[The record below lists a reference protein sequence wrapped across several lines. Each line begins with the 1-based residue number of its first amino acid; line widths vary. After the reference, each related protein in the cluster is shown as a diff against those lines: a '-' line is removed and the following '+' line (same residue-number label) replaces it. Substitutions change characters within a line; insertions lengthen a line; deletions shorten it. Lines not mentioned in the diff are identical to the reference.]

1 MRKYQKLIAL
11 IIIIFV
17 AVTFLG
23 ADFARA
29 QDLSMNSTNQT
40 DEESTKG
47 ALVILGVVVVAGLTM
62 KMINS
67 YKNNKDYE
75 KNLEQGSDYLDNQNY
90 SLAVAKLEQA
100 QTKKRTAEVKKLL
113 ARAYQGQGEIDLE
126 EGDYNSAIKTF
137 KRAKKYRPSREV
149 KDLLEQAQAKYQ
161 AKHYQ
166 LAVEYKENGQL
177 VAAYQELEK
186 VMTYVSYSDS
196 KQLSNQLYKQLK
208 ELKLKRIAVL
218 DFEDTTYGYGN
229 LGSKVA
235 GLFTGSLLAKNPKF
249 IELIERGQLKS
260 ILDEQKLSSTSGLV
274 DSATAQELG
283 SILGVD
289 YLLVGKILSADVD
302 TSTSSQYQDE
312 YDSSQ
317 GEYVEK
323 KVYTRKREAY
333 TQIMF
338 KLLDVT
344 TGKVTSSRTIKKTLV
359 DKEKYERGESPD
371 LMSENKLFDQVLSE
385 TVGEFAD
392 LIYDKYEI

>member
-11 IIIIFV
+11 IIIVFV
-17 AVTFLG
+17 AVTFVG

-29 QDLSMNSTNQT
+29 QDLSMDSTNQT

-47 ALVILGVVVVAGLTM
+47 ALIILGVVVVAGLTM
-62 KMINS
+62 KMIGG
-67 YKNNKDYE
+67 YRDKKDYE
-75 KNLEQGSDYLDNQNY
+75 KHLEQGKEYLDSQNY

-100 QTKKRTAEVKKLL
+100 QTKKRTTELKKLL
-113 ARAYQGQGEIDLE
+113 ATAYQGQGEIDLE
-126 EGDYNSAIKTF
+126 ESDYKAAIKNFTQ
-137 KRAKKYRPSREV
+137 AKNYRPSREI
-149 KDLLEQAQAKYQ
+149 KDLLEQAQDKYQ
-161 AKHYQ
+161 FKHYHQ
-166 LAVEYKENGQL
+166 ALEYKEDGKL
-177 VAAYQELEK
+177 VRAYQELEK
-186 VMTYVSYSDS
+186 VMTHGSYLDAKQQS
-196 KQLSNQLYKQLK
+196 KELYNELK

-235 GLFTGSLLAKNPKF
+235 GLFTGSLLAKDPKF

-260 ILDEQKLSSTSGLV
+260 ILDEQQLSSTSGLV

-283 SILGVD
+283 NILGVD

-302 TSTSSQYQDE
+302 TNTSSQYQEE

-323 KVYTRKREAY
+323 KVYTKKREAY

-344 TGKVTSSRTIKKTLV
+344 TGKVTNSRTIKNTLV
-359 DKEKYERGESPD
+359 DREKYERGESPD